1 MIGRLLSTDIK
12 KKGGVMAR
20 TEKQSKKEWLV
31 DELRREIVRKK
42 VDTPIQGERHL
53 AERFGVSRVTVRQA
67 LFQLQSEGLIYTLH
81 GSGSYVA
88 AQRVTKRMTL
98 NSFTEEIKQR
108 GMKPSSVLISV
119 ATVDNAPG
127 EAPPEGPFTRIE
139 RVRMGDNEPMALEV
153 TFVSQK
159 LVPDLAKQDLTKSI
173 YTILNEKYHLK
184 ITRAEEH
191 LSPVIL
197 SKDQAKLLKF
207 KPGEPA
213 LEIKRI
219 ALDMSGRE
227 IERSISIRPGE
238 RYDFKYIV
246 TGSD

>member
-1 MIGRLLSTDIK
+1 M
-12 KKGGVMAR
+12 
-20 TEKQSKKEWLV
+20 
-31 DELRREIVRKK
+31 
-42 VDTPIQGERHL
+42 
-53 AERFGVSRVTVRQA
+53 SRVTVRQA
-67 LFQLQSEGLIYTLH
+67 LYQLQSEGLIYTLH

-98 NSFTEEIKQR
+98 NSFSEEIRQR
-108 GMKPSSVLISV
+108 GMTPASQVISIT
-119 ATVDNAPG
+119 TVDNAPG
-127 EAPPEGPFTRIE
+127 ESPPDGPFTRVE
-139 RVRMGDNEPMALEV
+139 RIRLGDGEPMALEV

-159 LVPDLAKQDLTKSI
+159 LVPDLAEHDLSQSI
-173 YTILNEKYHLK
+173 YTLLRERYNLK

-219 ALDMSGRE
+219 ALDLSGRE